1 MFGGLTTSAKKRGF
15 SDAISPT
22 QQNTENK
29 PTEDISKFKVQNAN
43 LVKNPETEPS
53 THLETESESKNQQN
67 DLEFEKIKDSN
78 ENSSEKDINK
88 TPKSSEIVVE
98 EEDAQI
104 S

>member
-1 MFGGLTTSAKKRGF
+1 MFGGLTASAKKKKEDVG
-15 SDAISPT
+15 SPRE
-22 QQNTENK
+22 QNTENK
-29 PTEDISKFKVQNAN
+29 AKEDVTKFKVQIAN
-43 LVKNPETEPS
+43 IIETEPS
-53 THLETESESKNQQN
+53 TNLETELESKNTESQQN

-88 TPKSSEIVVE
+88 TPTSNEMVV